1 MTIPSTATFI
11 PVVTKGLDLKR
22 NSASVSLCRINRSRV
37 LRRGLKLKS
46 RCAIYAQ
53 AYTASSATQDDDDET
68 FGGENQPVY
77 GMRLPNLS
85 PEDEKYLESAASDK
99 EFMRRMVEIAHRMD
113 QRRQV
118 DTLTSGRQTPDQYV
132 EGLGGKAKED
142 TRMDQSPPQPTNIP
156 PPPIQSVPQFSNSNS
171 SPAPHAESTSV
182 ENIDSQIAELNRQ
195 LLDASDPKM
204 GPNNQSETDERETND
219 IGDLEA
225 QIELLNKNME
235 QIVSDPDEGV
245 TNTDVENTVE
255 DVGGP
260 DNLSEED
267 IEERMKDIR
276 RKLAEASAQGTG
288 VISNATKPTSPMTTE
303 ERNEKF
309 DQADA
314 LRRKIRTEMGAD
326 DEQPSD
332 DTMKD
337 DRASSLE
344 RQIAAVQKEM
354 EKLKMEEDDDEESQG
369 NIGDDLSGDW
379 DDDDDVSSH
388 SDDDVQLKGSRLLQ
402 ELERKKTVNHDGDAN
417 DTEMDEPRYEGLE
430 DTPGQM
436 SADEKKKAFEM
447 LRKQVM
453 GQNTERLYD
462 DPYNTVLPE
471 KRELPTEN
479 EEDDDDGDVPSGD
492 EEEFD
497 SFGPIA
503 GDRKQLVEEL
513 EEETKKYITESRRLL
528 QEHEVKM
535 NVLLSRLMLSF
546 EE

>member
-1 MTIPSTATFI
+1 MTISSTATFI
-11 PVVTKGLDLKR
+11 PAVTKGLDLKR
-22 NSASVSLCRINRSRV
+22 NSASVSLCWINRNRV
-37 LRRGLKLKS
+37 LRRDLKLKS
-46 RCAIYAQ
+46 RCAVYAQ
-53 AYTASSATQDDDDET
+53 EYTASSATQDDDDES
-68 FGGENQPVY
+68 FGGENEPVY

-85 PEDEKYLESAASDK
+85 SEDKKYLDSAASDK

-113 QRRQV
+113 QRRHV

-132 EGLGGKAKED
+132 EGLSGKAKQD
-142 TRMDQSPPQPTNIP
+142 STKNQSPPRPTNTP
-156 PPPIQSVPQFSNSNS
+156 PPPIQSVPKFSNSNA
-171 SPAPHAESTSV
+171 SPAPHTESASV
-182 ENIDSQIAELNRQ
+182 EDIDSQIAELNRQ
-195 LLDASDPKM
+195 LLDASDPER
-204 GPNNQSETDERETND
+204 GSNNQTGTDERETND
-219 IGDLEA
+219 ISDLEA
-225 QIELLNKNME
+225 QVELLNENIE
-235 QIVSDPDEGV
+235 QIVSDSGEGT
-245 TNTDVENTVE
+245 TNVDAKDTVE
-255 DVGGP
+255 DDSGP
-260 DNLSEED
+260 DNLSDED
-267 IEERMKDIR
+267 LEERMKDIR
-276 RKLAEASAQGTG
+276 RKLAEASSQGTG
-288 VISNATKPTSPMTTE
+288 VISNASKPSPPMTTE

-309 DQADA
+309 DQADS
-314 LRRKIRTEMGAD
+314 LRRKIRAEMGAV
-326 DEQPSD
+326 DERPSD

-379 DDDDDVSSH
+379 DDDDISSH
-388 SDDDVQLKGSRLLQ
+388 SGEDVQLKGSRLLQ
-402 ELERKKTVNHDGDAN
+402 ELERKKTVSHDGDAN
-417 DTEMDEPRYEGLE
+417 DTEIDEPRYEGLE

-453 GQNTERLYD
+453 GENTERFYD

-471 KRELPTEN
+471 KRELPAED
-479 EEDDDDGDVPSGD
+479 EEGDEEGDVPSGD

-513 EEETKKYITESRRLL
+513 EVETKKYITESRRLL